1 MFIKLTIYFIGLWL
15 MLLGKIS
22 AKQMIPVLFLCL
34 ATILLIDNTYAA
46 SFSDITSLW
55 EKIKSSGTATT
66 VGTIFANLDGVFR
79 VGIALTMSI
88 TKVIALWF
96 AWRALLGAVKVSQGQ
111 ETISSV
117 VLTAVAAGLLF
128 SFVQSIDAFSNTLGF
143 GTAAN
148 GFNDSTIT
156 KACQTLIG
164 AKCQDDGVMV
174 VTTKAMMSIVS
185 LFRLAG
191 VIAMARG
198 IMGIRELGL
207 SKGQA
212 SGGKIVISILAGVLL
227 YNIVPFAVKIAN
239 TASPNNGLNGIS
251 DLVVPTI

>member
-1 MFIKLTIYFIGLWL
+1 
-15 MLLGKIS
+15 
-22 AKQMIPVLFLCL
+22 
-34 ATILLIDNTYAA
+34 
-46 SFSDITSLW
+46 
-55 EKIKSSGTATT
+55 
-66 VGTIFANLDGVFR
+66 
-79 VGIALTMSI
+79 
-88 TKVIALWF
+88 
-96 AWRALLGAVKVSQGQ
+96 
-111 ETISSV
+111 
-117 VLTAVAAGLLF
+117 
-128 SFVQSIDAFSNTLGF
+128 
-143 GTAAN
+143 
-148 GFNDSTIT
+148 
-156 KACQTLIG
+156 
-164 AKCQDDGVMV
+164 MV